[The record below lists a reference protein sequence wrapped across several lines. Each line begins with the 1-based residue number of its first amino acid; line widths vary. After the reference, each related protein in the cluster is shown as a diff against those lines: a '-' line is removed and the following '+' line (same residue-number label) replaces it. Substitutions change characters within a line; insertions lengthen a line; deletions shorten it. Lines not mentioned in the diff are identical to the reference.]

1 MSEIEIAY
9 IIHPLKGDE
18 HFTLEQNIERV
29 RGICKNLYSKRLM
42 PIAVHLYFTQFMDD
56 TKKEDRE
63 LGLEFDLEILR
74 RGFINKILA
83 CGHKVST
90 GMNLEL
96 NVIRERTLPL
106 ICKEEQTIAPLE
118 KHLRDIMGVKTCLEI
133 DKPYLWKT

>member
-1 MSEIEIAY
+1 MSEIDIAY

-29 RGICKNLYSKRLM
+29 RGICKNLYSKELL
-42 PIAVHLYFTQFMDD
+42 PISVALYFTQFMDD

-74 RGFINKILA
+74 REFINKILA
-83 CGHKVST
+83 YGHKVSY
-90 GMNLEL
+90 GMGLEI
-96 NVIRERTLPL
+96 NVGKERELPL
-106 ICKEEQTIAPLE
+106 ICKEEQTIVPLE
-118 KHLRDIMGVKTCLEI
+118 KHLRDVMGIKTCLEI